1 MLERRKPVKVRD
13 HGIDRRKFGN
23 VTLKRG
29 VTGSLELY
37 AWHQQVL
44 NGQIA
49 AARRQVVVVVADET
63 GADQA
68 LFVVREAW
76 PVKYEPSAL
85 NAQGTEVFIE
95 TLELANEGIE
105 RVS

>member
-1 MLERRKPVKVRD
+1 M
-13 HGIDRRKFGN
+13 
-23 VTLKRG
+23 TA
-29 VTGSLELY
+29 SLELY
-37 AWHQQVL
+37 DWYRQVL

-49 AARRQVVVVVADET
+49 AARRRVVVVVADET
-63 GADQA
+63 GPDQA
-68 LFVVREAW
+68 PFVVREAW

-85 NAQGTEVFIE
+85 NAQGPEVSIE